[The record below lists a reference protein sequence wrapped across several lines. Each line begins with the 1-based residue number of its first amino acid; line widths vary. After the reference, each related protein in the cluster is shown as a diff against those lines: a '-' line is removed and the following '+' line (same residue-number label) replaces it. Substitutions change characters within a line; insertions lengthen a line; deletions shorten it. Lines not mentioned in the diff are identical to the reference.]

1 MLLSQQNILE
11 KNEFDKRARI
21 LSEEIK
27 KYRSE
32 KKMLNDSLN
41 DMKVKN
47 TKKILE
53 FLNPII
59 TNYVEKNSI
68 SLVIP
73 KKNIII
79 GQKKLD
85 ITEKIIKLLNDQ
97 KKSLNF

>member
-1 MLLSQQNILE
+1 
-11 KNEFDKRARI
+11 
-21 LSEEIK
+21 
-27 KYRSE
+27 
-32 KKMLNDSLN
+32 MLNDSLN